1 MSTRDRSRIAENRAL
16 AVRLREAG
24 APYRSI
30 ARQLDVSVG
39 RAHQLVMEALAA
51 NTVEAVDSLRQI
63 ESQRL
68 DAMQAA
74 LWPQALSG
82 NVRAIDTLIRL
93 SARRARLLGL
103 DTQQDITVVTVEYR
117 ERFEA
122 EFDRL
127 VAAMSEERP

>member
-1 MSTRDRSRIAENRAL
+1 
-16 AVRLREAG
+16 
-24 APYRSI
+24 
-30 ARQLDVSVG
+30 
-39 RAHQLVMEALAA
+39 MEALAA

-63 ESQRL
+63 ESARL

-82 NVRAIDTLIRL
+82 NARAIDTLIRL
-93 SARRARLLGL
+93 SARRARLMGL
-103 DTQQDITVVTVEYR
+103 DTQQDITLVTVEYR

-127 VAAMSEERP
+127 VATMSGERR